1 MTGVMLVTG
10 GSRGIGAA
18 ICRRAAQAGWD
29 VAVNYHGAADKA
41 AGVVAEVQPRIV
53 VGRIGIEPR
62 AGIGFSTAIARE
74 LRFGGDLSFGVSE
87 KVALSLGYLARLGT
101 IYQEGDHQFAHHSL
115 SLGVG
120 F

>member
-41 AGVVAEVQPRIV
+41 AGVVAEVEAM
-53 VGRIGIEPR
+53 GRR
-62 AGIGFSTAIARE
+62 AIAVQADTGV
-74 LRFGGDLSFGVSE
+74 LGGNLDRVG
-87 KVALSLGYLARLGT
+87 ARLSRFDFGNDKGRT
-101 IYQEGDHQFAHHSL
+101 TGAEL
-115 SLGVG
+115 
-120 F
+120 